1 MQTKVMNTVSLPV
14 QASVGNNGRKSE
26 SVDKSFSNCLTEK
39 QQQSS
44 QTEKASAKQN
54 VEGDTEQPTKDS
66 VKQLA
71 KEEKTNGKDE
81 TTSDSASSS
90 STQETVALSSADQA
104 VVQQTDV
111 TADLTLRMVAFAPVA
126 PLLASNNAATQPT
139 KASGSVGSSGTLG
152 INNAATVD
160 ANAGSVKG
168 MANLLSAAE
177 TATLM
182 TNPTITAAENAKT
195 QTLSP
200 NALTNAASA
209 IEDAA
214 AGTIAST
221 PVSSKKNFM
230 QTNGATMT
238 ELVAD
243 STEPTTSQLPM
254 QDTPVQTT
262 SEQQS
267 VAVMPKQSQQTAI
280 PVTPTTVSQA
290 SEQPAV
296 LSEAAA
302 LTQKAETPIVS
313 SQQKTDQS
321 EEKLQQDA
329 PVQVGRSTA
338 ATATQADTKSG
349 QFADQ
354 GQQKTSDTV
363 GVDQKQEKTTD
374 ANPLNFSSMRS
385 NVEVV
390 SHSGAVTTNQA
401 TVKADDVLRQV
412 ADQVHLVRRPG
423 TEQMVMHLKPEQLG
437 DVTVKL
443 LLEGGKLTATFHADN
458 PEVRAV
464 LENSLQQL
472 KQELTSVGIKVHD
485 VGVYTGLGNP
495 LSQDSGQQGQAWAG
509 MTGGNNSDGRKTMT
523 LSEAAMEELEQ
534 QSAVLT
540 SASSESG
547 VDYRV

>member
-66 VKQLA
+66 VKQLS

-139 KASGSVGSSGTLG
+139 KANGSVGSWGTLG

-209 IEDAA
+209 IEDDP

-221 PVSSKKNFM
+221 PVLSKKNFM
-230 QTNGATMT
+230 QTNGTTMPETAT
-238 ELVAD
+238 D
-243 STEPTTSQLPM
+243 STEQATSRLK
-254 QDTPVQTT
+254 DTPVQTMP
-262 SEQQS
+262 EQQS
-267 VAVMPKQSQQTAI
+267 AAVMPKQSQQTAI

-296 LSEAAA
+296 LSEAAV
-302 LTQKAETPIVS
+302 LTQKPETPIVS

-354 GQQKTSDTV
+354 GQQKTTDTV